1 MQKACKEDEDLVV
14 LVRSGAETIRV
25 LEFIVSSWQVL
36 VLARVDEAK
45 STTSVVSTPECVRL
59 VCKVIKARP
68 PGRPARAGF
77 RISKPKPEQV

>member
-25 LEFIVSSWQVL
+25 LGFIVSSWQVL

-45 STTSVVSTPECVRL
+45 STTSITTLS
-59 VCKVIKARP
+59 A
-68 PGRPARAGF
+68 
-77 RISKPKPEQV
+77 